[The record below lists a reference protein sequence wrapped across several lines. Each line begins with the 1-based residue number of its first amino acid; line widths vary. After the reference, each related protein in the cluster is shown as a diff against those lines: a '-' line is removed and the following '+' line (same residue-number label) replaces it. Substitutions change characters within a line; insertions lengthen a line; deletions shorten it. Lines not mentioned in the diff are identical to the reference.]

1 MLALQDKNGGG
12 NLDKNFLEQ
21 TVETVW
27 DEGLT
32 CPDDVLHAV
41 MEGLDQGIFR
51 AAEPLKGHW
60 QVNAWIKKAI
70 LLYFRSKCSKVTD
83 TSLSPFYDKISL
95 KCQGWDVL
103 DFRQHGFR
111 LAPGSIVRQGVF
123 LAPDVVV
130 MPSFINVGAFID
142 SGTMIDAHASVGS
155 CAQIGKNCH
164 ISAGVIIGGVLEPL
178 QAQPVIVENGC
189 FIGAGSTLAEGVL
202 VEEGAVLG
210 MGVFLGA
217 GTKIVNRQTG
227 DISYGRIPPYA
238 VVVPGSLAC
247 ETNPNLSVNC
257 AVIVKHVDHQ
267 TRSKVAIND
276 LLRTF

>member
-1 MLALQDKNGGG
+1 M
-12 NLDKNFLEQ
+12 DKNFLEQ
-21 TVETVW
+21 TIETVW
-27 DEGLT
+27 EEGLK
-32 CPDDVLHAV
+32 CPDDVLHTV
-41 MEGLDQGIFR
+41 MEGLDRGVLR
-51 AAEPLKGHW
+51 AAERIDTDWK
-60 QVNAWIKKAI
+60 VNAWVKKAI
-70 LLYFRSKCSKVTD
+70 LLYFRSKCSQVMD

-111 LAPGSIVRQGVF
+111 LTPGSIVRQGVF

-142 SGTMIDAHASVGS
+142 SGTMIDAQASVGS

-164 ISAGVIIGGVLEPL
+164 ISANVTIGGVLEPL
-178 QAQPVIVENGC
+178 QAHPVIVEDGC
-189 FIGAGSTLAEGVL
+189 FIGAGSILAEGVL

-210 MGVFLGA
+210 MGVFIGA

-247 ETNPNLSVNC
+247 EDTPSLSIAC
-257 AVIVKHVDHQ
+257 AVIVKQVDHK

-276 LLRTF
+276 LLRTP